1 MMESTRL
8 LMLVCVL
15 VLAACSNEQDDLRAW
30 MAQQERGL
38 KGTVKP
44 LPEIK
49 PFPVVVYDA
58 EGLVE
63 PFAGSRIEPEPRASV
78 GGPDMNRPRE
88 PLEAYPLESL
98 AMVGVLRQDAR
109 THGLVRV
116 DQALHQVRVGNYMG
130 QNHGVVTAIDDAE
143 ITIRELVEDINGDW
157 VERTSRLL
165 LQER

>member
-1 MMESTRL
+1 MMHGRPL
-8 LMLVCVL
+8 LMLVCALAL
-15 VLAACSNEQDDLRAW
+15 VACKSEQDDLRTW

-38 KGTVKP
+38 KGNVKP

-49 PFPVVVYDA
+49 PFPAVAYGA

-63 PFAGSRIEPEPRASV
+63 PFAGSRIEPEPRSSV

-98 AMVGVLRQDAR
+98 GMVGVLMQDTR
-109 THGLVRV
+109 IHGLVKV
-116 DQALHQVRVGNYMG
+116 DQALYQVRVGNYMG
-130 QNHGVVTAIDDAE
+130 QNHGVVTEIGDAE